1 MYTCRRVNINLGTR
15 MRLKKACS
23 CVYVQRV
30 YGRTAGLPRLSST
43 AINLCPQDLI
53 VVRRVAIQVHG
64 HKLCG
69 RAGVFIRKC

>member
-1 MYTCRRVNINLGTR
+1 MRVCTT
-15 MRLKKACS
+15 
-23 CVYVQRV
+23 
-30 YGRTAGLPRLSST
+30 RTAGLPPT

-69 RAGVFIRKC
+69 RACVHSKVLWCTSPSHRHFGTGAKSAGERTT